1 MEDVPGTGPRRHDV
15 RTGPQEEDDMGL
27 ELWGPALDAELAY
40 RRESVADE
48 VRRGRVPAIRRARRR
63 WWLLGSGMWHTAR

>member
-1 MEDVPGTGPRRHDV
+1 
-15 RTGPQEEDDMGL
+15 MGL